1 MKNILIGVLVL
12 GVVVAIA
19 GAYEYPKLPVSFGV
33 SPTGS
38 TFTNAKFAG
47 VTANLAAPG
56 ANGTSS
62 SVLNTD
68 ANDRFV
74 TGVRA
79 GCEGIGTSK
88 TAYTGAGLAALT
100 FNVATSSAAAP
111 ASLSPTNYVA
121 QNLTIATATIA
132 TTLASSTSATNQTGL
147 AGVWH
152 PGEYMTFFTNAT
164 NTATC
169 TFGVDYIGS

>member
-1 MKNILIGVLVL
+1 MKNILIGAVILVAIL
-12 GVVVAIA
+12 AIA
-19 GAYEYPKLPVSFGV
+19 GGYEYPKPYSSFGV
-33 SPTGS
+33 SPSGS
-38 TFTNAKFAG
+38 TFREAKFAA
-47 VTANLAAPG
+47 VAANLAAPG

-68 ANDRFV
+68 TADRFV

-79 GCEGIGTSK
+79 ACEGIGTSQ
-88 TAYTGAGLAALT
+88 TAYTGTGLAALT
-100 FNVATSSAAAP
+100 FSVATSSTAAP

-132 TTLASSTSATNQTGL
+132 TSLASSTSATNNTGL
-147 AGVWH
+147 AAVWH
-152 PGEYMTFFTNAT
+152 PGEYMTFLTNAT

-169 TFGVDYIGS
+169 TLGVDYIGA